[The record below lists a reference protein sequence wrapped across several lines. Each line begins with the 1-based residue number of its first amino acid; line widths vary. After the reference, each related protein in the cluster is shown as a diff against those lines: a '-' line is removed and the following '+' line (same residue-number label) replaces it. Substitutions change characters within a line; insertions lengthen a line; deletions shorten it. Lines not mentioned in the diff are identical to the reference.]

1 MFDKYW
7 IPGGSLLQDW
17 VRAGVR
23 EMEIP
28 IPGTGKRIR
37 CVISV
42 LQAGGACGLFD
53 PDKNAQPAGARP
65 PPDIPVKRKP
75 IPVGS

>member
-1 MFDKYW
+1 MFDRYW

-17 VRAGVR
+17 VRAGIS

-28 IPGTGKRIR
+28 IPGTSKRIK
-37 CVISV
+37 CVVSV

-53 PDKNAQPAGARP
+53 PNKNEQPATARP
-65 PPDIPVKRKP
+65 PPDIPVKRNP
-75 IPVGS
+75 IPEGS